1 MSMAEQ
7 KNDAVPWG
15 KPPDNTERQRR
26 SERRHGIVSNLL
38 TLLLTGVIIAG
49 GFLVPTLLYP
59 YLDLYFNETVQIDRP
74 SSEVVSDRAFKQPIT
89 LYPWNLY
96 EEDRLRLLTAMERSL
111 LEGRGVPDF
120 LVATLRDHGLEMAMD
135 EESYLTQIIN
145 SFRFLDPQDS
155 AEQGCFVLIDA
166 DVDADERPDFRCAVD
181 LNGDII
187 SLLFSSQQWDT
198 VQPEMPIGMLPIT
211 PGDEQTPAEG
221 LTEGQA
227 DAENPAATETGENES
242 AGAGADTGDA
252 NAGAGTG
259 TDPGGA
265 STEETNGAGSG
276 ADDTK
281 EADPA
286 NAGTTENDND
296 PTASF
301 IVEHP
306 PVEEDR
312 YLWSFAYAIARE
324 ANLIGQQNL
333 FSAFRQLELIY
344 EYRYDYPYTMLIPVQ
359 PTEPEVL
366 PEIDY
371 ISLTPTP
378 FATEEYLLHIY
389 DLPSGERLVLYLN
402 PTSLRCMGFDL
413 LQY

>member
-1 MSMAEQ
+1 MTEPKKTM
-7 KNDAVPWG
+7 PWG
-15 KPPDNTERQRR
+15 KPPDSTERQAGN
-26 SERRHGIVSNLL
+26 ERRYNIISNLL
-38 TLLLTGVIIAG
+38 TVLFTGVIIAG
-49 GFLVPTLLYP
+49 GFLLPTLLYP
-59 YLDLYFNETVQIDRP
+59 YLDLYLNETIQIDRP
-74 SSEVVSDRAFKQPIT
+74 SSETVSDRVFKEPIT

-96 EEDRLRLLTAMERSL
+96 DEERLRLLTTMERSL

-120 LVATLRDHGLEMAMD
+120 LLATLRDHGLEMEMD

-166 DVDADERPDFRCAVD
+166 DVDADSRPDFRCAVD
-181 LNGDII
+181 LDGDII
-187 SLLFSSQQWDT
+187 SLLFSSRQWDT
-198 VQPEMPIGMLPIT
+198 VQPEMPIGMLPVT
-211 PGDEQTPAEG
+211 PGDEQTPAEEQ
-221 LTEGQA
+221 T
-227 DAENPAATETGENES
+227 DAENPDAIGAEGDEGTGTGTDTDTDAETD
-242 AGAGADTGDA
+242 ADTGGT
-252 NAGAGTG
+252 NAGAG
-259 TDPGGA
+259 PGGLGA
-265 STEETNGAGSG
+265 DGTNNVDNG

-286 NAGTTENDND
+286 NTGTTENDND
-296 PTASF
+296 PATPF

-312 YLWSFAYAIARE
+312 YLWSFAYATARE

-344 EYRYDYPYTMLIPVQ
+344 EYRYDYPYTALIPVQ